1 MQVIT
6 FLTGFASGAF
16 LGFLLAALLHAGNV
30 EDWEQAEK
38 RDEEKSKDFK

>member
-16 LGFLLAALLHAGNV
+16 LGFLLAALLYAGNV
-30 EDWEQAEK
+30 EDWEQEEDHEDEK
-38 RDEEKSKDFK
+38 Q